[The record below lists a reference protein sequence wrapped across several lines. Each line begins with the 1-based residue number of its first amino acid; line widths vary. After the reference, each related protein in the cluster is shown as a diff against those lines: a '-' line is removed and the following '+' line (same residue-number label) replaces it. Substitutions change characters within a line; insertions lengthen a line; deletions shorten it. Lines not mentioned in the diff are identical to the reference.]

1 MNTTFHCSTQNQ
13 KMELSSLFGFLFGF
27 LLSVIVTVIV
37 LLIGFP
43 CFHRH
48 NKVSTNNKSN
58 IKVEDDE
65 TTRWVNILL
74 GGTYE
79 MIDLQKELPVILQK
93 SFDES
98 FKPDPNNY
106 IQKITVI
113 KTEISKEAPEFQSV
127 HTTQDVDGSATFLFG
142 LKYNAEI
149 LIDMDIECYIPLLGV
164 KAIGAI
170 AKVTKINGFVNV
182 FVPYEHGPII
192 VSFKDGTEIDINV
205 DLRFGTTEIGTSSLG
220 CVWSKIESFIVY
232 ILKHIPI
239 RIDLPWEKKDEGE
252 IAERG
257 LELDNEAN
265 QEMPV
270 SKSQIENKENNDIN
284 QEEPAEKEA
293 NQDMLVSKLQIETKE
308 NNYTNQEEPVEKE
321 ANQDMLVSKSQIE
334 DKENNDINQ
343 EEPVEKE
350 ANQDML
356 VSKLQI
362 ETKEKNDINIEE
374 TSDHTQVK
382 PENEKGKDIT
392 VETTKEKLQI
402 EAKESKEKE
411 INYKGTVSQVD
422 TPNSTILTT
431 TETISMKAKQETELS
446 LSSTTTTT
454 TTQIKTTE

>member
-270 SKSQIENKENNDIN
+270 SKSQIENKE
-284 QEEPAEKEA
+284 K
-293 NQDMLVSKLQIETKE
+293 
-308 NNYTNQEEPVEKE
+308 
-321 ANQDMLVSKSQIE
+321 
-334 DKENNDINQ
+334 NDINQ